1 MIPPADMS
9 RLSTPVLHVLAVWVL
24 SGAAMALSGLWEGW
38 EPAPALSHLVGHV
51 EVGIGLSIGI
61 SGILLMLSAVRW
73 PMESTRW
80 MLERIG
86 LPFGV
91 TGWGA
96 YALAAFVL
104 APQFSVSWLVAAGF
118 AVSCAVRWSQ
128 VVRHA
133 RVTRAR
139 VRFMESPP
147 ESNID
152 A

>member
-1 MIPPADMS
+1 MAI
-9 RLSTPVLHVLAVWVL
+9 
-24 SGAAMALSGLWEGW
+24 SGFWPDW
-38 EPAPALSHLVGHV
+38 EPAPALSPLLGHV
-51 EVGIGLSIGI
+51 EMGIGASIAV
-61 SGILLMLSAVRW
+61 SGVLLMLSAVRW